1 VLWLYVVGGTPPVE
15 VIRPTEVYDTR
26 AACEFA
32 AERRRASR
40 MDGVSYRCY
49 PDTVDPRP
57 YDPEEGAMI
66 EREAR
71 LRGRPLPF
79 HVWHDQ
85 LVAAGGTPSPEFAA
99 AAERSRREWEA
110 VRDSVPTME
119 AGQVDHELPA
129 LAWRRADV
137 DRDPGGRPSETTRAA
152 PRLVR

>member
-1 VLWLYVVGGTPPVE
+1 MVAWVLWLYVVGGTPPVE

-49 PDTVDPRP
+49 PDSVDPRP

-99 AAERSRREWEA
+99 AAERA
-110 VRDSVPTME
+110 
-119 AGQVDHELPA
+119 
-129 LAWRRADV
+129 RAYYE
-137 DRDPGGRPSETTRAA
+137 RGAT
-152 PRLVR
+152 